1 MYTTPLPA
9 SQVSNKEASFGK
21 GATWEKKARVI
32 LEEWNKESQYE
43 IPQAVEKN
51 VYTLSCNPHTV
62 ILEINECVPVEPGPD
77 LSLGIGVPLA
87 TRVPAADGLLRL
99 GRRGG
104 TPLVEQ
110 SDCPL
115 WSVLYSPVCFDDS
128 GPQMLMKISKQLQ
141 TRRLTLPCL
150 SQVETMRIGLFCHC
164 YWNKV
169 EIK

>member
-99 GRRGG
+99 GPLHLWNRVIVLSDLCFTLLCVSMTLDHRCWWKLASNYKPGG
-104 TPLVEQ
+104 
-110 SDCPL
+110 
-115 WSVLYSPVCFDDS
+115 
-128 GPQMLMKISKQLQ
+128 
-141 TRRLTLPCL
+141 
-150 SQVETMRIGLFCHC
+150 
-164 YWNKV
+164 
-169 EIK
+169 